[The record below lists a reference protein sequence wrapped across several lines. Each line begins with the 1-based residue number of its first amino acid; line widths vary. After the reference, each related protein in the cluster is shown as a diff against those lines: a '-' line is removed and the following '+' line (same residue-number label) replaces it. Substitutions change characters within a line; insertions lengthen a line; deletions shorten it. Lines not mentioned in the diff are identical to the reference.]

1 MVIGESD
8 APCLVLVENASQI
21 KDLTI
26 KLFLSDQW
34 DRDTSKDTRE
44 YISALIEHISSIS
57 MNDIHRLLAGIQES
71 SVGPLRLGSS
81 ETCNEEELP
90 RLLEKVFG
98 QCGFTALPVN
108 NSID

>member
-1 MVIGESD
+1 MVIGESV
-8 APCLVLVENASQI
+8 APCLVLAKSASQI
-21 KDLTI
+21 KDPTI
-26 KLFLSDQW
+26 KLFVSNQW
-34 DRDTSKDTRE
+34 DRDTSTDTRE
-44 YISALIEHISSIS
+44 YVSALIEHMSTISL
-57 MNDIHRLLAGIQES
+57 NDMHRLLVAIQES